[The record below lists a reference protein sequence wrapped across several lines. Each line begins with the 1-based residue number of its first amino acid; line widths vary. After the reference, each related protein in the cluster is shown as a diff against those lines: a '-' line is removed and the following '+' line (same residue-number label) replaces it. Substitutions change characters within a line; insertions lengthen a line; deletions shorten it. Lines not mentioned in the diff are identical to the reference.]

1 MSLYT
6 LSQKAAIIWQASTE
20 GRQAARD
27 GRFIKASICGNLLMR
42 VAISAPTASLRKVA
56 LCASLEINQILSN
69 QRGKQA

>member
-1 MSLYT
+1 MSRYT

-42 VAISAPTASLRKVA
+42 VATSAPNASLRKVA
-56 LCASLEINQILSN
+56 LNASLEINKILNN
-69 QRGKQA
+69 QQGKPA